1 MRAGFVLSEESRRAR
16 TSVRGRWQRHSV
28 PVHIHLLRGGVTCI
42 TSGGAGDFLY
52 PSNADRGFNPHSVVM
67 APRHHWCRLVLA
79 EGRLEL
85 AAVAL
90 DDGTV
95 IDRHAFVARDQ
106 NR

>member
-1 MRAGFVLSEESRRAR
+1 
-16 TSVRGRWQRHSV
+16 
-28 PVHIHLLRGGVTCI
+28 
-42 TSGGAGDFLY
+42 
-52 PSNADRGFNPHSVVM
+52 M